1 MSKVMTSFVRSK
13 ARISRKHEGSGLG
26 LPLAKHLVELH
37 GGTMTLESQVNAGTT
52 VTVVLRL
59 TESFRSAVSDAD
71 SCASMRQTMEHA
83 ITGLA
88 TIDPRLRQIADHLM
102 TLGKILRHSAPY
114 RSGAKLLPHLFV
126 LDIERD
132 TAKRTASLRI
142 RLVGTALDDVFHRPL
157 RGHTLEEFIH
167 GPRGKEVIASFH
179 HCADT
184 RQPIWMRQIVHIR
197 DRAPRFVEA
206 WRST

>member
-1 MSKVMTSFVRSK
+1 MT
-13 ARISRKHEGSGLG
+13 
-26 LPLAKHLVELH
+26 
-37 GGTMTLESQVNAGTT
+37 
-52 VTVVLRL
+52 
-59 TESFRSAVSDAD
+59 
-71 SCASMRQTMEHA
+71 QTMERA

-88 TIDPRLRQIADHLM
+88 TIDPRLRQIADQLM
-102 TLGKILRHSAPY
+102 TLGDSAAFSPA
-114 RSGAKLLPHLFV
+114 SIGAKLLPHLFV

-132 TAKRTASLRI
+132 TTKRTTSLRI

-157 RGHTLEEFIH
+157 RGRTLEEFIH

-197 DRAPRFVEA
+197 DRAPRFVEGVA
-206 WRST
+206 IYLKPERIYGGLLVGEYAGSSAADSFERIPL

>member
-1 MSKVMTSFVRSK
+1 
-13 ARISRKHEGSGLG
+13 
-26 LPLAKHLVELH
+26 
-37 GGTMTLESQVNAGTT
+37 
-52 VTVVLRL
+52 
-59 TESFRSAVSDAD
+59 
-71 SCASMRQTMEHA
+71 MEHA
-83 ITGLA
+83 IMGLA

-102 TLGKILRHSAPY
+102 TLGDCAPF
-114 RSGAKLLPHLFV
+114 SPASIGAKLLPHLFV

-197 DRAPRFVEA
+197 DRAPRFVEGVA
-206 WRST
+206 IYLKPERIYGGLLVGEYAGSSAADSFERIPL

>member
-1 MSKVMTSFVRSK
+1 
-13 ARISRKHEGSGLG
+13 
-26 LPLAKHLVELH
+26 
-37 GGTMTLESQVNAGTT
+37 
-52 VTVVLRL
+52 
-59 TESFRSAVSDAD
+59 
-71 SCASMRQTMEHA
+71 MEHT

-102 TLGKILRHSAPY
+102 KLRDSSAFSPA
-114 RSGAKLLPHLFV
+114 SISSKLLPHLFV

-132 TAKRTASLRI
+132 ASKRTASLRI
-142 RLVGTALDDVFHRPL
+142 RLVGTALDEVFHRPL

-179 HCADT
+179 HCADA

-197 DRAPRFVEA
+197 DKAPRFVEGVA
-206 WRST
+206 IYLKPERIYGGLVVGEYAGSSAADSFERIPL

>member
-1 MSKVMTSFVRSK
+1 
-13 ARISRKHEGSGLG
+13 
-26 LPLAKHLVELH
+26 
-37 GGTMTLESQVNAGTT
+37 
-52 VTVVLRL
+52 
-59 TESFRSAVSDAD
+59 
-71 SCASMRQTMEHA
+71 MEHA

-102 TLGKILRHSAPY
+102 TLGDSVVFSPASI
-114 RSGAKLLPHLFV
+114 GAKLLPHLFV

-132 TAKRTASLRI
+132 TTKRTASLRI

-157 RGHTLEEFIH
+157 RGRTLEEFIH

-197 DRAPRFVEA
+197 DRAPRFVEGVA
-206 WRST
+206 IYLKPERIYGGLLVGEYAGSSAADSFERIPL